1 MVMYYTFVFIV
12 HAIILLHRLCC
23 KLPFRGGLTDR
34 RDIHMSIVMS
44 GSLPPFGIR
53 IKLSPALSSFSVVRQ
68 RCLRYTHTMP
78 TQAAEVLETSSASR
92 STEYV
97 FTGLCL

>member
-1 MVMYYTFVFIV
+1 M
-12 HAIILLHRLCC
+12 LLFCC
-23 KLPFRGGLTDR
+23 TVYVAKLPFRGGLTDR

-92 STEYV
+92 STEYYFDWPV
-97 FTGLCL
+97 PVVTLVDWS

>member
-1 MVMYYTFVFIV
+1 M
-12 HAIILLHRLCC
+12 LLFCC
-23 KLPFRGGLTDR
+23 TVYVAKLFFRGGLTDR
-34 RDIHMSIVMS
+34 RDSHMSIVMS

-53 IKLSPALSSFSVVRQ
+53 IKLSPALSSFFSVVRQ

-92 STEYV
+92 STEY
-97 FTGLCL
+97 FFD